1 MSEMRKL
8 SVTLFVAAVLLL
20 VPSAEPALAQT
31 ASGTTSG
38 ATPTAAEA
46 EAFVVKAEADLARE
60 SEYQGRVEWVQN
72 TYITDDTNW
81 LAAKANG
88 EATALS
94 VHYAKEAARFDGVAV
109 DPVVRR

>member
-1 MSEMRKL
+1 MPDMRSL
-8 SVTLFVAAVLLL
+8 SVMLFVAAALLL
-20 VPSAEPALAQT
+20 LPVAEPALAQT
-31 ASGTTSG
+31 ASGTT
-38 ATPTAAEA
+38 PTAAEA
-46 EAFVVKAEADLARE
+46 AAFVEKAEADLARE

-94 VHYAKEAARFDGVAV
+94 VRYAKEAARFDGVTV
-109 DPVVRR
+109 DPVIRRKLEL